1 LLVVVGPTGVG
12 KTATAV
18 ALARRV
24 PIAVVS
30 ADSRQVYRG
39 LDAATGKPTAA
50 ERAAV
55 PHHLIDIV
63 EPWDRYQAAR
73 FRTDALAAIEAIR
86 QGGRLPVVVGGTGL
100 YIRALLRGLDPAAP
114 RDPEFRR
121 EALALAESEGSGA
134 LHARLAAVAPEAA
147 RRLHPNDHVRI
158 VRALEL
164 HRAGYA
170 PPSAGGRWREPD
182 IAYRLLYVGL
192 TRERGV
198 LYAALRARAAA
209 MATRGLE
216 EEVQRLLNR
225 GADPTLPALQ
235 GIGYRQFVD
244 VARGRLDRSQA
255 LRLMQRETVRYAKR
269 QWTWFAREPQ
279 IHWLHLEQAGGA
291 EGAADGIAKRLEAE
305 GLIE

>member
-1 LLVVVGPTGVG
+1 VG

-39 LDAATGKPTAA
+39 LDAATGKPTPA

-73 FRTDALAAIEAIR
+73 FRADALAAIDAVR
-86 QGGRLPVVVGGTGL
+86 RDGRLPVVVGGTGL

-121 EALALAESEGSGA
+121 AALERAQSDGPAA
-134 LHARLAAVAPEAA
+134 LHARLAAVAPAAA
-147 RRLHPNDHVRI
+147 RQLHPNDHVRI

-164 HRAGYA
+164 LKAGYP
-170 PPSAGGRWREPD
+170 PPSAHARWRAPD
-182 IAYRLLYVGL
+182 LAYRLLYVGL
-192 TRERGV
+192 TRERS
-198 LYAALRARAAA
+198 LLHAALRARAAA
-209 MATRGLE
+209 MATDGIDQ
-216 EEVQRLLNR
+216 EVKRLLQH
-225 GADPTLPALQ
+225 GVDPMLPALQ

-244 VARGRLDRSQA
+244 VLRGRLDRREA
-255 LRLMQRETVRYAKR
+255 VRLMQRETVRYAKR
-269 QWTWFAREPQ
+269 QWTWFRHESDMR
-279 IHWLHLEQAGGA
+279 WLDVDQAGGA
-291 EGAADGIAKRLEAE
+291 EGTAEAIAKMLEAE
-305 GLIE
+305 GLIA

>member
-1 LLVVVGPTGVG
+1 
-12 KTATAV
+12 
-18 ALARRV
+18 
-24 PIAVVS
+24 
-30 ADSRQVYRG
+30 
-39 LDAATGKPTAA
+39 
-50 ERAAV
+50 V

-73 FRTDALAAIEAIR
+73 FRADALAAIEAIR
-86 QGGRLPVVVGGTGL
+86 WGGRLPVVVGGTGL

-121 EALALAESEGSGA
+121 EALALAETEGPRA

-170 PPSAGGRWREPD
+170 PPSADGRWREPD

-192 TRERGV
+192 TRERRL
-198 LYAALRARAAA
+198 LYATLRARAAA
-209 MATRGLE
+209 MVTRGLE
-216 EEVQRLLNR
+216 EEVRRLLDR
-225 GADPTLPALQ
+225 GVDPALPALQ

-244 VARGRLDRSQA
+244 VARGRLDPAQA
-255 LRLMQRETVRYAKR
+255 VRLMQRETVRYAKR
-269 QWTWFAREPQ
+269 QWTWFAREGQ
-279 IHWLHLEQAGGA
+279 IHWLNIDAAGGVD
-291 EGAADGIAKRLEAE
+291 GAADAIAKLLEAE